1 MGDPVNPDITAVQ
14 TPGPLNAAARSGAPE
29 RADLRPEHINDAV
42 IRLAGNSQDGI
53 QSVGAFLARLAGRS
67 DQDVMT
73 YMTIPSTI
81 SGGPS
86 IFQVRMGTG
95 EVLSAGDEADFLVA
109 FYQHSY
115 QDHISFLKDGGV
127 LLYDSDN
134 VEPNLDDKRF
144 VYVGVPITG
153 LTVEALGGTAKD
165 KGKNIFVLGLIA
177 KVFHLDVEK
186 LAKLIKEKFAGKDES
201 IVNTAIMAF
210 TAGYAYPVGNILTK
224 LYQFEHVERTGGRA
238 QITMDG
244 NQALAYGLLAGGVR
258 YGAGYPITP
267 WSSIMEIL
275 RSELPKYGGLFVQS
289 EDELAAVSTA
299 LGFSLSGYLSV
310 TGSAGPGISLK
321 TEAIGWASMAE
332 MPIIIVNV
340 QRGGPSTG
348 LPTNVEQS
356 DLFQAI
362 YGGHGDSPRVVLA
375 AQTVEDCFYI
385 AIEAARIARK
395 YSTPV
400 FILSD
405 TSLATR
411 IEAFDEPNLADLML
425 DPKLDLTPRAAG
437 FKPYNL
443 EHITQHVPPGARILD
458 GKYPLVTGLEHD
470 EMGHPTGSPKLH
482 MAMTAKRREKLKK
495 LAEELPVPEVYGDSK
510 ADVLLV
516 GWGSTYGPIHDAVKK
531 ARVAGETMA
540 AIHLRH
546 IHPLPNGLEQIF
558 AKFKRIVVVEMND
571 QGVYGF
577 GQLATILRARYC
589 EPKIQSL
596 TKTDGLTYRVKEIL
610 AGVAI
615 DSLGTNGTQA
625 SASSNGASTAV
636 ATDRAEAQISERA
649 EKAGDTTPTKP
660 GTEAAKA
667 SAGTKDHTKHP
678 PSERAE
684 DAAVAVSGSG
694 EANQK

>member
-1 MGDPVNPDITAVQ
+1 MERLEARPNLWHHSIVNPPPVVPEPTA
-14 TPGPLNAAARSGAPE
+14 TPGAN
-29 RADLRPEHINDAV
+29 RADLRPDRIDDAV

-53 QSVGAFLARLAGRS
+53 QSIGAFLARLAGRS

-115 QDHISFLKDGGV
+115 EDHISFLKEGGV

-144 VYVGVPITG
+144 VYAGVPITG

-165 KGKNIFVLGLIA
+165 KGKNIFVMGLIA
-177 KVFHLDVEK
+177 KIFHLDVEK
-186 LAKLIKEKFAGKDES
+186 LTTLIKEKFAGKDES

-210 TAGYAYPVGNILTK
+210 TAGYGYAVGNLLTRR
-224 LYQFEHVERTGGRA
+224 YQFEQVARTGGRA

-267 WSSIMEIL
+267 WSSVMEIL

-299 LGFSLSGYLSV
+299 LGFSLSGYLAV

-332 MPIIIVNV
+332 MPLIIINV

-385 AIEAARIARK
+385 AIEAAKIARK

-400 FILSD
+400 FNLSD

-411 IEAFDEPNLADLML
+411 IEAFDEPKLAELMI
-425 DPKLDLTPRAAG
+425 DPKLDLTPRPAG
-437 FKPYNL
+437 FKPYDL
-443 EHITQHVPPGARILD
+443 ERITQHVPPGSPMLD

-482 MAMTAKRREKLKK
+482 MAMTAKRRTKLQK
-495 LAEELPVPEVYGDSK
+495 LADALPVPAVYGDTEGE
-510 ADVLLV
+510 VLLV

-531 ARVAGETMA
+531 GRAAGEKLA

-546 IHPLPNGLEQIF
+546 IHPLPNGLEKIF
-558 AKFKRIVVVEMND
+558 ANFKRIVVVEMND
-571 QGVYGF
+571 QGIYGF
-577 GQLATILRARYC
+577 GQLATLLRARFC
-589 EPKIQSL
+589 DPKIQSM
-596 TKTDGLTYRVKEIL
+596 TKTDGLTYRVIEIL
-610 AGVAI
+610 SGVLQDSSDKHSAQANGSSTSAATHRAEEKVSSRAELAG
-615 DSLGTNGTQA
+615 DSTPTRPGSEA
-625 SASSNGASTAV
+625 SKASSGKVEHS
-636 ATDRAEAQISERA
+636 
-649 EKAGDTTPTKP
+649 
-660 GTEAAKA
+660 
-667 SAGTKDHTKHP
+667 KHP

-684 DAAVAVSGSG
+684 GAEVAVSGSG
-694 EANQK
+694 EAKEK

>member
-1 MGDPVNPDITAVQ
+1 MADPISPSPVTPHADTAPNA
-14 TPGPLNAAARSGAPE
+14 PGPE
-29 RADLRPEHINDAV
+29 RADLRPENIQDAV

-53 QSVGAFLARLAGRS
+53 QTAGAFLARLAGRS
-67 DQDVMT
+67 DQDVIT
-73 YMTIPSTI
+73 YMTIPATI

-86 IFQVRMGTG
+86 IFQVRIGSG

-115 QDHISFLKDGGV
+115 QDHIDFLKEGGV

-165 KGKNIFVLGLIA
+165 KGKNIFVLGLIT
-177 KVFHLDVEK
+177 KIFSLDVEK
-186 LAKLIKEKFAGKDES
+186 LKKIITEKFAGKDES
-201 IVNTAIMAF
+201 IVNTALMAF
-210 TAGYAYPVGNILTK
+210 QAGYAYPVGRVLTHQ
-224 LYQFEHVERTGGRA
+224 YQFEQIPKQAGARA

-244 NQALAYGLLAGGVR
+244 NQALAYGLIAAGVR

-267 WSSIMEIL
+267 WSSVMETL
-275 RSELPKYGGLFVQS
+275 RRELPKYGGIFVQA
-289 EDELAAVSTA
+289 EDELGAVSIA
-299 LGFSLSGYLSV
+299 LGFSYSGYLAV

-332 MPIIIVNV
+332 IPLLICNI

-356 DLFQAI
+356 DLHQAI

-375 AQTVEDCFYI
+375 AKTVEDCFYI

-411 IEAFDEPNLADLML
+411 IEAFDEPDLSELMI
-425 DPKLDLTPRAAG
+425 DPKPDLSPRQT
-437 FKPYNL
+437 FKPYPVDA
-443 EHITQHVPPGARILD
+443 ITQHIPPGTRILD
-458 GKYPLVTGLEHD
+458 GKYPLLSGLEHD

-482 MAMTAKRREKLKK
+482 MVMTAKRRNKLRK
-495 LAEELPVPEVYGDSK
+495 LAEEIPVPEIYGDK
-510 ADVLLV
+510 EGEVLLV
-516 GWGSTYGPIHDAVKK
+516 GWGSTYGPIHDAVKQ
-531 ARVAGETMA
+531 ARDHGEKVG

-546 IHPLPNGLEQIF
+546 IHPLPNGIEKIF
-558 AKFKRIVVVEMND
+558 TNFKRIVVVEMND

-577 GQLATILRARYC
+577 GQLAIILRARYC
-589 EPKIQSL
+589 EPKIESF
-596 TKTDGLTYRVKEIL
+596 TKTDGLTFRVKEIL
-610 AGVAI
+610 DGVFKGRSFAARKIPRDGAAI
-615 DSLGTNGTQA
+615 VHAD
-625 SASSNGASTAV
+625 TAPESV
-636 ATDRAEAQISERA
+636 KSVREVVPQ
-649 EKAGDTTPTKP
+649 GV
-660 GTEAAKA
+660 G
-667 SAGTKDHTKHP
+667 
-678 PSERAE
+678 
-684 DAAVAVSGSG
+684 
-694 EANQK
+694 

>member
-1 MGDPVNPDITAVQ
+1 MTDPSSSSNGSPSAT
-14 TPGPLNAAARSGAPE
+14 
-29 RADLRPEHINDAV
+29 DLEKIQDAV

-53 QSVGAFLARLAGRS
+53 QTAGAFLARLAGRS

-73 YMTIPSTI
+73 YMTIPATI

-86 IFQVRMGTG
+86 IFQVRIGSG
-95 EVLSAGDEADFLVA
+95 EVLSAGDEADFLIA

-115 QDHISFLKDGGV
+115 QDHVGFLREGGV
-127 LLYDSDN
+127 LVYDSDN

-165 KGKNIFVLGLIA
+165 KGRNMFVLGLICRI
-177 KVFHLDVEK
+177 FSLDADK
-186 LAKLIKEKFAGKDES
+186 LKTLIREKFGGKDQS
-201 IVNTAIMAF
+201 VVNTALMGF
-210 TAGYAYPVGNILTK
+210 QAGYAYPVGNVLEHQ
-224 LYQFEHVERTGGRA
+224 YRFEHIPRASDRA

-244 NQALAYGLLAGGVR
+244 NQALAYGLIAAGVR
-258 YGAGYPITP
+258 FGAGYPITP
-267 WSSIMEIL
+267 WSSVMEIL
-275 RSELPKYGGLFVQS
+275 RRELPKYGGIFVQA
-289 EDELAAVSTA
+289 EDELAAVSIA
-299 LGFSLSGYLSV
+299 LGMSYSGYLAV

-332 MPIIIVNV
+332 MPLIIINV

-362 YGGHGDSPRVVLA
+362 FGGHGDSPRVVLA

-385 AIEAARIARK
+385 AIEAARIARQ

-411 IEAFDEPNLADLML
+411 IEAFDEPKLGEIML
-425 DPKLDLTPRAAG
+425 EAQPDLTPRTT
-437 FKPYNL
+437 FKPYPL
-443 EHITQHVPPGARILD
+443 DAITQHVAPGTRILD
-458 GKYPLVTGLEHD
+458 GKYPLMSGLEHD

-482 MAMTAKRREKLKK
+482 MAMTAKRRAKLQK
-495 LAEELPVPEVYGDSK
+495 LAEELPVPKIEGD
-510 ADVLLV
+510 AEGDTLFV
-516 GWGSTYGPIHDAVKK
+516 GWGSTYGPIVDAVKR
-531 ARVAGETMA
+531 ARAVGEKVG

-546 IHPLPNGLEQIF
+546 IHPLPEGLEKIF
-558 AKFKRIVVVEMND
+558 ARFKRIIVVEMND

-577 GQLATILRARYC
+577 GQLATVMRARYC

-596 TKTDGLTYRVKEIL
+596 TKTDGLTFRVREIL
-610 AGVAI
+610 QGAFKGREFPKRT
-615 DSLGTNGTQA
+615 DFR
-625 SASSNGASTAV
+625 NGAAAPSPMPDTAT
-636 ATDRAEAQISERA
+636 ATHRAEEKISERA
-649 EKAGDTTPTKP
+649 DVAGDTTPTRP
-660 GTEAAKA
+660 GAEAAIA
-667 SAGTKDHTKHP
+667 SAGPGEHSKHP
-678 PSERAE
+678 PTERAE
-684 DAAVAVSGSG
+684 SAAVTEGSKAG
-694 EANQK
+694 

>member
-1 MGDPVNPDITAVQ
+1 MADPISPSPVAPEAGTAPN
-14 TPGPLNAAARSGAPE
+14 TPGPE
-29 RADLRPEHINDAV
+29 RADLRPENIQDAV

-53 QSVGAFLARLAGRS
+53 QTAGAFLARLAGRS

-73 YMTIPSTI
+73 YMTIPATI

-86 IFQVRMGTG
+86 IFQVRIGSG

-115 QDHISFLKDGGV
+115 QDHIDFVREGGV
-127 LLYDSDN
+127 VLYDSDN

-165 KGKNIFVLGLIA
+165 KGKNIFVLGLIT
-177 KVFHLDVEK
+177 KIFSLDVEK
-186 LAKLIKEKFAGKDES
+186 LKKIITEKFAGKDES
-201 IVNTAIMAF
+201 IVNTALMAF
-210 TAGYAYPVGNILTK
+210 QAGYAYPVGRVLTHQ
-224 LYQFEHVERTGGRA
+224 YQFEHIPKKAGARA

-244 NQALAYGLLAGGVR
+244 NQALAYGLIAAGVR

-267 WSSIMEIL
+267 WSSVMETL
-275 RSELPKYGGLFVQS
+275 RRELPKYGGIFVQA
-289 EDELAAVSTA
+289 EDELGAVSLA
-299 LGFSLSGYLSV
+299 LGFSYSGYLAV

-332 MPIIIVNV
+332 IPLIICNI

-356 DLFQAI
+356 DLHQAI

-375 AQTVEDCFYI
+375 AKTVEDCFYI

-411 IEAFDEPNLADLML
+411 IEAFDEPDLSKLMV
-425 DPKLDLTPRAAG
+425 DPKPDLSPRQS
-437 FKPYNL
+437 FKPYPVDA
-443 EHITQHVPPGARILD
+443 ITQHIPPGTRILD
-458 GKYPLVTGLEHD
+458 GKYPLLSGLEHD

-482 MAMTAKRREKLKK
+482 MVMTAKRRNKLRK
-495 LAEELPVPEVYGDSK
+495 LAEEIPVPEIYGDK
-510 ADVLLV
+510 EGDVLLV
-516 GWGSTYGPIHDAVKK
+516 GWGSTYGPIHDAAKQ
-531 ARVAGETMA
+531 ARDHGEKVG

-546 IHPLPNGLEQIF
+546 IHPLPNGIEKIF

-577 GQLATILRARYC
+577 GQLAIILRARYC
-589 EPKIQSL
+589 EAKIESF
-596 TKTDGLTYRVKEIL
+596 TKTDGLTFRVKEIL
-610 AGVAI
+610 DGVFKGRSFAARKIPRDGAAI
-615 DSLGTNGTQA
+615 VHAD
-625 SASSNGASTAV
+625 TAPESV
-636 ATDRAEAQISERA
+636 KSVREVVPQ
-649 EKAGDTTPTKP
+649 GV
-660 GTEAAKA
+660 G
-667 SAGTKDHTKHP
+667 
-678 PSERAE
+678 
-684 DAAVAVSGSG
+684 
-694 EANQK
+694 